1 MTTHKEIFAKN
12 LQEMLDYKNE
22 TRIEFAKAIGV
33 TPTAVNDW
41 LHAKRYPRQ
50 ETLERIAQHFNCD
63 KIELITITKPSIQK
77 LTPKEVGIELQKL
90 LVEHGIS
97 PPELD
102 ERAEIKAGTT
112 AKIIKGKYEPHIDV
126 AIKIATV
133 LDIPAS
139 LLLGVQED
147 AQAISRQRFRT
158 RLYHEIPDL
167 ILNDDEITEIINYIK
182 YLISK
187 RK

>member
-1 MTTHKEIFAKN
+1 MKKNNIVFSKN
-12 LQEMLDYKNE
+12 LRAYMDKHGKTQKD
-22 TRIEFAKAIGV
+22 IAKAIGV
-33 TPTAVNDW
+33 SSPTVHDW
-41 LHAKRYPRQ
+41 MYGNIFPRM
-50 ETLERIAQHFNCD
+50 A
-63 KIELITITKPSIQK
+63 KIEALASYFGISKSDLIEERPILPTLS
-77 LTPKEVGIELQKL
+77 PKEVGAELQKI

-112 AKIIKGKYEPHIDV
+112 AKILAGKYEPHIDV